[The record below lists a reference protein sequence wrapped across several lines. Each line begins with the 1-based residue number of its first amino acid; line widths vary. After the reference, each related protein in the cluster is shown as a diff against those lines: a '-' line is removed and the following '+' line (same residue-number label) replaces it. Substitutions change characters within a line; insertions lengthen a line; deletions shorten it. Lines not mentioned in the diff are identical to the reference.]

1 MFNLKVNTLL
11 TNEIRVDNINLENSS
26 TNISTFYEGY
36 TKYINTIRAKKTNET
51 DEIMSL
57 ELSKQIEILKINEID
72 EEIKLLNKKRAK
84 LLNNIASIEQEEL
97 KQRAFEKSDI
107 KKLEKVNN
115 QSRILENINE
125 EEVEPKVES
134 TITDKMQTFSSQ
146 ILPKNNIKHT
156 QSEFVRNKS
165 VRKITPVLQ
174 NYYKPLSLINKYTL
188 PTGDGLKLL
197 DFDIPFGQ
205 LFSVT
210 TNKPTIIS
218 SYSLSNCSTNTK
230 NETDGNESNNQLDSK
245 LLSEYIG
252 HKGSVTCLQYKS
264 NILITGAKDAVLNV
278 YNCEDKNSYDSE
290 FESISPAAL
299 LDSHIDEVTCLSYD
313 GHTLVS
319 GSQDRTVRQWDL
331 NKMCCVNTLDL
342 NFIRNYYQVENTSLS
357 SASITPGNNSYMT
370 NSVGGMRSRS
380 DSVVSR
386 SASVFDFN
394 AIMNGT
400 NNYAENSVETLCTPT
415 IVTSAEL
422 MKQNS
427 DESSTSNSI
436 EPPTS
441 AIKVIPKFISQL
453 QVYDA
458 ALATGTSD
466 GVVRLWDIR
475 AQRIMRQLPSNV
487 FSSSDNISICDMKFD
502 SHQLLT
508 SNYSNELMIWDL
520 RMGKVLKV
528 LKIGNN
534 NTKDLGVQFEIDKK
548 KVVIKDNNTGAIYLY
563 DRKTNDFV
571 DWKEKAAEHDLFDVE
586 CIRLKGGYLLEGYN
600 SGVVKSWAI

>member
-11 TNEIRVDNINLENSS
+11 TNEICVDNINLENSS

-107 KKLEKVNN
+107 KKLEKANN
-115 QSRILENINE
+115 KSRILENINE

-134 TITDKMQTFSSQ
+134 TITDKMQSFSSQ

-188 PTGDGLKLL
+188 PTDDGLKLL

-230 NETDGNESNNQLDSK
+230 NETDGNESKKKLESK

-252 HKGSVTCLQYKS
+252 HKGSITCLQYKS

-370 NSVGGMRSRS
+370 NSAGGMRSRS

-571 DWKEKAAEHDLFDVE
+571 DWKEKGAEHDLFDVE

>member
-11 TNEIRVDNINLENSS
+11 TNEICVDNINLENSS

-370 NSVGGMRSRS
+370 NSAGGMRSRS

-400 NNYAENSVETLCTPT
+400 NNYVENSVETLCTPT

-427 DESSTSNSI
+427 DESSISNSI
-436 EPPTS
+436 VPPTS

>member
-36 TKYINTIRAKKTNET
+36 TKYINTIREKTTNET
-51 DEIMSL
+51 DGIMSL

-72 EEIKLLNKKRAK
+72 EEINLLNKKRSK

-107 KKLEKVNN
+107 KKLEKANN
-115 QSRILENINE
+115 KSRILENINE

-134 TITDKMQTFSSQ
+134 TITDKMQSFSSQ

-188 PTGDGLKLL
+188 PTDDGLKLL

-230 NETDGNESNNQLDSK
+230 NETDGNESKNKLESK

-252 HKGSVTCLQYKS
+252 HKGSITCLQYKS

-290 FESISPAAL
+290 FESISPSAL

-357 SASITPGNNSYMT
+357 SASITPGNNSFMT

-548 KVVIKDNNTGAIYLY
+548 KVVIKDNNTSAIYLF

-600 SGVVKSWAI
+600 SGIVKSWAI

>member
-36 TKYINTIRAKKTNET
+36 TKYINTIREKTTNET
-51 DEIMSL
+51 DGIMSL

-72 EEIKLLNKKRAK
+72 EEINLLNKKRSK

-107 KKLEKVNN
+107 KKLEKANN
-115 QSRILENINE
+115 KSRILENINE

-134 TITDKMQTFSSQ
+134 TITDKMQSFSSQ

-188 PTGDGLKLL
+188 PTDDGLKLL

-230 NETDGNESNNQLDSK
+230 NETDGNESKNKLESK

-252 HKGSVTCLQYKS
+252 HKGSITCLQYKS

-290 FESISPAAL
+290 FEAISPSAL

-563 DRKTNDFV
+563 ERKTNDFV
-571 DWKEKAAEHDLFDVE
+571 DWKEKGAEHDLFDVE

-600 SGVVKSWAI
+600 SGIVKSWAI

>member
-1 MFNLKVNTLL
+1 MFKLKVNTLV

-26 TNISTFYEGY
+26 SNILTFYEGY
-36 TKYINTIRAKKTNET
+36 TKYINTIRAKTTNET
-51 DEIMSL
+51 DGIMSL

-72 EEIKLLNKKRAK
+72 EEIKLLNKKRAQ

-97 KQRAFEKSDI
+97 KQRAFEKNDI
-107 KKLEKVNN
+107 KKLEKANKK
-115 QSRILENINE
+115 SRILENINE

-134 TITDKMQTFSSQ
+134 TITDKMQSFSSQ

-165 VRKITPVLQ
+165 VRKITPILQ

-188 PTGDGLKLL
+188 PTDDGLKLL
-197 DFDIPFGQ
+197 DFDIPFSQ

-230 NETDGNESNNQLDSK
+230 NETDGNESNNKLDSK

-252 HKGSVTCLQYKS
+252 HKGSITCLQYKS

-370 NSVGGMRSRS
+370 NSAGGMRSRS

-427 DESSTSNSI
+427 NESSTSNSI
-436 EPPTS
+436 VPSTS
-441 AIKVIPKFISQL
+441 AIQVIPKFISQL

-487 FSSSDNISICDMKFD
+487 FSSSGNISICDMKFD

-508 SNYSNELMIWDL
+508 SNYSDELMIWDL

-534 NTKDLGVQFEIDKK
+534 NTKNLGVQFEIDKK

-600 SGVVKSWAI
+600 SGIVKSWAI